1 MAETQQTSKGKLVR
15 DRIPEIVVATGQA
28 ARTRT
33 LTPAEYHAALL
44 DKLRE
49 ELEEFAADGEL
60 EELADLVEVIHAIVA
75 ARNLDW
81 AAFEAI
87 RLAKREARGGFEG
100 RVWIDMYAPNGS
112 HRVG

>member
-1 MAETQQTSKGKLVR
+1 MTEIESTRQGKLVR
-15 DRIPEIVVATGQA
+15 DRIPEIVTATGGT

-33 LTPAEYHAALL
+33 LTPAEYDAALL

-49 ELEEFAADGEL
+49 ELEEFVADGEM

-87 RLAKREARGGFEG
+87 RLAKRKKRGGFDD
-100 RVWIDMYAPNGS
+100 RVWMDGYTPGDS
-112 HRVG
+112 HHVG